1 MTGVDNTFA
10 ATAIAWAHVMPL
22 PIAPLLTDSRRE
34 RFFFWPDPRG
44 ITLRQIQPAIAER
57 DATLTDPATLRT
69 KSAALQ
75 GLGALEY
82 LFYGTGAET
91 MMAGDEE
98 GQFRCRY
105 ATAITAEMV
114 RVADELATE
123 VGGSFTNLIHTPGP
137 ENPAYTTD
145 NAAMGDIIVGI
156 WSGVERA
163 RDAVLL
169 PVLGQNIELARPRI
183 AALWRSGL
191 TLPFVAALVDG
202 SKELLAAGDLAAL
215 LPADALWIVES
226 LNREY
231 ALFASSLPTGQD
243 IALAATDL
251 AFRDA
256 LLLAVRAADDLK
268 AVLGLTVPRTIALVG
283 FNFADADG

>member
-1 MTGVDNTFA
+1 M
-10 ATAIAWAHVMPL
+10 AWAHVLPL

-44 ITLRQIQPAIAER
+44 ITLRQIPPAIAER
-57 DATLTDPATLRT
+57 DETLTDPAILPT

-82 LFYGTGAET
+82 LLYGTGSET
-91 MMAGDEE
+91 VLAGNEE
-98 GQFRCRY
+98 GRYRCHY
-105 ATAITAEMV
+105 ATAITAELV
-114 RVADELATE
+114 HISGDLAAE
-123 VGGSFTNLIHTPGP
+123 VSGPFANLILTPGP
-137 ENPAYTTD
+137 DNPAYTTD

-169 PVLGQNIELARPRI
+169 PILGQNIELARPRI

-191 TLPFVAALVDG
+191 SLPFVAALVDG
-202 SKELLAAGDLAAL
+202 SRELLAAGNLAAI
-215 LPADALWIVES
+215 LPADALWIIDS
-226 LNREY
+226 LDREY
-231 ALFASSLPTGQD
+231 ALFASSLPLGQD

-251 AFRDA
+251 PFRDA

-268 AVLGLTVPRTIALVG
+268 AVLGLTVPRIVALVG